1 MYAICLVPRIVRY
14 TILQLNLMWFGLF
27 DLELINK
34 TERVT

>member
-1 MYAICLVPRIVRY
+1 MYALCLVPRIVWY
-14 TILQLNLMWFGLF
+14 TILQLNFMWFGLF